1 MSRKHI
7 SLFFILLY
15 LISVTPIWGAIKNLD
30 KTIEEAYSAEAD
42 FDYQTVIKLLT
53 PIINDIP
60 KDSIQEKS
68 DVLATITVSYFRLGE
83 IDMALQYGK
92 ECLQFDEES
101 KILENI
107 SSSLNNLA
115 AICASA
121 HRLEEAE
128 EYLLRSLPM
137 EEELNRDDKLAIRL
151 GMLGEIYTSMG
162 GRLNDALKRIQQA
175 LELDQKAGR
184 EDRVAIRLS
193 QKGQTLMKMGRFSEA
208 ESCLIKGIA
217 LHRKY
222 KNKTS
227 LTLSLISLATT
238 CRALSKNAEA
248 EAYLKECIT
257 IAGEIGQ
264 KQARQNAYLELSRLY
279 NDTKD
284 WRAYEYLN
292 HYMLLKDSMMTES
305 VQQQISDLNVAYETQ
320 KKEQKIHMQQAT
332 IKHQQMMAICL
343 VVLFIFAIISLFS
356 ALWSLKLKEKNMLLK
371 DRFVQLISHDLKNPA
386 IAQQMNLH
394 NLLKYHRKLT
404 TEDMEEQLKLM
415 AQAADAQTELL
426 YDLLDWGGLQ
436 TGRMK
441 YAPVLFDLSSATL
454 AVIEQHQAQANLKD
468 IEIKINK
475 TDDDHIV
482 KADRQ
487 MIATIL
493 RNLLCNAIKFT
504 PTGGQICITMCK
516 QTVEIADNGTGFDS
530 NQHTLQNG
538 TAKETGTAIGLK
550 LVQKLA
556 QINHANI
563 EISSIK
569 GIGTRV
575 KLSL

>member
-1 MSRKHI
+1 MSRKYL
-7 SLFFILLY
+7 SLFFLLY
-15 LISVTPIWGAIKNLD
+15 CLLSVTPIWGTEKNLNKVLD
-30 KTIEEAYSAEAD
+30 EAFAAEAEY
-42 FDYQTVIKLLT
+42 DYQSVIKLLT

-68 DVLATITVSYFRLGE
+68 DVLATITLSYFRLGE
-83 IDMALQYGK
+83 IEMALQYGK

-101 KILENI
+101 DILENI

-115 AICASA
+115 AICTSA

-137 EEELNRDDKLAIRL
+137 EEKLNRDDKLAIRL
-151 GMLGEIYTSMG
+151 GMLGEVYTSMG
-162 GRLNDALKRIQQA
+162 RLDEALKRILQA

-184 EDRVAIRLS
+184 ENRVAIRLS
-193 QKGQTLMKMGRFSEA
+193 QKGQTLIKMERFAEA
-208 ESCLIKGIA
+208 ESCLKEGIA
-217 LHRKY
+217 LNRKY
-222 KNKTS
+222 DNKTS
-227 LTLSLISLATT
+227 IALSLISLATA
-238 CRALSKNAEA
+238 CRALSRKAEA
-248 EAYLKECIT
+248 EEYLKECIT

-279 NDTKD
+279 NETKD
-284 WRAYEYLN
+284 PRAYEFLN
-292 HYMLLKDSMMTES
+292 HYMLLKDSITTES
-305 VQQQISDLNVAYETQ
+305 VQQQISVLKVANETQ
-320 KKEQKIHMQQAT
+320 EKEHQILIQQAT
-332 IKHQQMMAICL
+332 IRHQKLMSVGL
-343 VVLFIFAIISLFS
+343 VVLFLFSIISLFF
-356 ALWSLKLKEKNMLLK
+356 ALWSLKLKEKNMQLK
-371 DRFVQLISHDLKNPA
+371 DRFVQLVSHDLKNPA

-404 TEDMEEQLKLM
+404 AEDMEEQLKVM
-415 AQAADAQTELL
+415 TRAADAQTVLL

-441 YAPVLFDLSSATL
+441 YTPVLFDLSSITL
-454 AVIEQHQAQANLKD
+454 NVIQQHEGQANLKN
-468 IEIKINK
+468 IEIKIEN
-475 TDDDHIV
+475 TQDDHIV

-504 PTGGQICITMCK
+504 PIGGQISVTITK
-516 QTVEIADNGTGFDS
+516 QSVEIADNGIGFDMKQS
-530 NQHTLQNG
+530 SSQNG
-538 TAKETGTAIGLK
+538 TANEISTSIGLN
-550 LVQKLA
+550 LAHKLA
-556 QINHANI
+556 RINHANI

-569 GIGTRV
+569 GLGTRV